1 MARRAGP
8 GDAHAIA
15 RVHVATW
22 RTTYRG
28 LLPDEF
34 LDALTEAHYADRW
47 RRGIDD
53 AASRVYVAEHDG
65 AIAGFASGGR
75 ERAGEDGFRGE
86 LYALYVDDYAQGLG
100 YGRELVRAVVD
111 GLRDMAIDD
120 MIVWVHREN
129 QAARSF
135 YERLGGV
142 YVRTQPVTIGTT
154 LLHEASYGWRCL
166 DDVRY

>member
-1 MARRAGP
+1 MVRRAGP
-8 GDAHAIA
+8 GDAEAIA

-28 LLPDEF
+28 LLPGDF
-34 LDALTEAHYADRW
+34 LDSLSESHYADRW

-53 AASRVYVAEHDG
+53 ASTRVYVAEHDG
-65 AIAGFASGGR
+65 VIAGFASCGR

-86 LYALYVDDYAQGLG
+86 LYALYVDGHAQGLG
-100 YGRELVRAVVD
+100 YGSELVRAAVD
-111 GLRDMAIDD
+111 GLREMAIGD

-129 QAARSF
+129 AAARSF
-135 YERLGGV
+135 YERLGGT
-142 YVRTQPVTIGTT
+142 YLRTQPVTIGST
-154 LLHEASYGWRCL
+154 LLLEASYAWHSL